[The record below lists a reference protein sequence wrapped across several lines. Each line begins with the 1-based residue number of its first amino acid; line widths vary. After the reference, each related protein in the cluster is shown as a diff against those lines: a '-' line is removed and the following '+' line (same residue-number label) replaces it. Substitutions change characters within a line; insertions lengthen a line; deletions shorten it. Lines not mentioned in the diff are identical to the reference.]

1 MNRVPGGYAT
11 NEDEAEAGRQAPA
24 PAEPQTTDAEKLK
37 GAAAASSLIYCTD
50 NAPIWKRYM
59 DQAKS
64 SDDNL
69 AGIFNSNL
77 DPLLIFSGLFSA
89 ILSAFLIEVRKGLRE
104 DLQNIT
110 NSLLLVIIENQY
122 NITDPQVQTT
132 SRFEP
137 CASSRWVSGL
147 WYSSLMFSLMS
158 ALGASLAKG
167 WVSEFSLAGS
177 TWSDARKHCRRFRGF
192 KRWHLKLI
200 VQCLPILLHL
210 AFFLFSIGLVSLV
223 LQADTAIRVVI
234 LALTAVIVFLYVGS
248 SIHPV
253 YSLDSPFRT
262 PVSGMIRRLLNGPWR
277 LDGFT
282 SFPSWKE
289 AQKAQALAWLLI
301 ESPNAD
307 TISAAICAIAG
318 LPANPAVQA
327 ELLHPSIAG
336 LLSRTLSDEFAKA
349 SPDQDVLSACLY
361 AMLHLVQAA
370 PSDPGDTIAPTI
382 LRALLNADGPLSVTD
397 SMPGTICSQ

>member
-1 MNRVPGGYAT
+1 
-11 NEDEAEAGRQAPA
+11 
-24 PAEPQTTDAEKLK
+24 
-37 GAAAASSLIYCTD
+37 
-50 NAPIWKRYM
+50 
-59 DQAKS
+59 
-64 SDDNL
+64 
-69 AGIFNSNL
+69 
-77 DPLLIFSGLFSA
+77 
-89 ILSAFLIEVRKGLRE
+89 
-104 DLQNIT
+104 
-110 NSLLLVIIENQY
+110 
-122 NITDPQVQTT
+122 
-132 SRFEP
+132 
-137 CASSRWVSGL
+137 
-147 WYSSLMFSLMS
+147 MFSLMS

-167 WVSEFSLAGS
+167 CVSEFSLAGS

-200 VQCLPILLHL
+200 VQCLPILLHI

-223 LQADTAIRVVI
+223 LQADTAIGVVI
-234 LALTAVIVFLYVGS
+234 LALTAIIVFLYVGS

-307 TISAAICAIAG
+307 TINAAIRAIAG
-318 LPANPAVQA
+318 LPANPVVQD

-349 SPDQDVLSACLY
+349 SPDQDALSACLY

-397 SMPGTICSQ
+397 SMPGGIREIAVCVKARILLFLFDDLPRSSVFDTELPWLLKSCRDKHLRRLLFEISLLVGPPGKPENVSVPDDSPYNYRDILRGRTVAHNHSDRWDLSRRRLRAPPSTLGNAAYIQLTMLEGSGQYVFARSS